1 MKAVLRILSGTSAG
15 ETYPL
20 SGRQFLIGRERDCH
34 LRPDNDLVS
43 RHHCVL
49 RLDEYV
55 VRVRDL
61 GSRNGTFVNG
71 QRIKGDVV
79 LRDGDKL
86 FVGDLALEVRVNF
99 EEDSGTA
106 NFSAGDT
113 RNIKAQNTEIFNGK
127 TSVAG
132 QPYPPTTAAPTDAQE
147 NLK

>member
-1 MKAVLRILSGTSAG
+1 MKAVLRVLSGSGAG
-15 ETYPL
+15 EMFALT
-20 SGRQFLIGRERDCH
+20 GRQFLIGRERDCH

-55 VRVRDL
+55 LRVRDL

-86 FVGDLALEVRVNF
+86 YIGDLALEVKVNYD
-99 EEDSGTA
+99 DSTA
-106 NFSAGDT
+106 TTKMSSDET
-113 RNIKAQNTEIFNGK
+113 RNIKAQNTEIFSGK
-127 TSVAG
+127 TSIAP
-132 QPYPPTTAAPTDAQE
+132 QPYPPPSAIPADAEQ
-147 NLK
+147 KTK